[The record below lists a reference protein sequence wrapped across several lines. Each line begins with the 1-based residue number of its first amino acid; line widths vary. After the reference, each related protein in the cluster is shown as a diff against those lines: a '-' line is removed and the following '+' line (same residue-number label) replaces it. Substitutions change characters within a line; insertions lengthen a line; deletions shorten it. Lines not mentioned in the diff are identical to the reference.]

1 MVLKPRQNKK
11 DLEKKIKID
20 EILKE
25 IKDDLLK
32 EPLISVRVFFYCYL
46 KLVLYLGF
54 KGAVN
59 DT

>member
-32 EPLISVRVFFYCYL
+32 EPLISVRVFFI
-46 KLVLYLGF
+46 VI
-54 KGAVN
+54 
-59 DT
+59 